1 METKSFDR
9 YGDHS
14 RRNDDFCEEIV
25 RRSRDDFR
33 RCYQCQSC
41 GSGCPV
47 SEAMKYRPNGV
58 IRLVQLGFGRE
69 ALESP
74 DIWLCMGCNTCSTE
88 CPMAIDIAAVMSA
101 LREKA
106 IEEGVRIAEP
116 GILNFH
122 QEVLNSIEKY
132 GRTHKLEI
140 MMRHK
145 LRQHELFSDI
155 DIGLK
160 LLARRKLDLRPSKI
174 LNISQVQKLFP
185 GLTGEKE

>member
-1 METKSFDR
+1 MKTGSSDKKMNNAGLR
-9 YGDHS
+9 A
-14 RRNDDFCEEIV
+14 DFCKEIV
-25 RRSRDDFR
+25 RRSGDDFR
-33 RCYQCQSC
+33 RCLHCQCC

-47 SEAMKYRPNGV
+47 VDAMKYRPNGI
-58 IRLVQLGFGRE
+58 IRLIQLGFGKE
-69 ALESP
+69 ALESS

-101 LREKA
+101 LREAA
-106 IEEGVRIAEP
+106 IDEGVKIAEP

-122 QEVLNSIEKY
+122 KEVMNSINKY

-145 LRQHELFSDI
+145 LKQFELFSDI

-160 LLARRKLDLRPSKI
+160 MLSKRKLDLMPSKI
-174 LNISQVQKLFP
+174 SDTRGVRKLFADLP
-185 GLTGEKE
+185 GEDE